1 MRKWSI
7 CGAALALAAL
17 LLLSGCKFSLNLGEK
32 KTVTVEPPAVPE
44 GFTEYKSEEEGFA
57 IAYPSDWEKQE
68 DFEDASLVLIKPVE
82 EGDEYFTTMNVVTE
96 DGAALPL
103 KAYLAAAEADLK
115 SSYDDYEKISS
126 SEYALNGV
134 KAAELVYSCSIR
146 DEESG
151 DSAQLRLI
159 QVIVIYQNKVYVIT
173 AAAEESIFSKTEPV
187 FRDVIHTFYPLENK
201 SDAE

>member
-1 MRKWSI
+1 MRKRSI

-44 GFTEYKSEEEGFA
+44 GFTEYKSEAEGFA

-68 DFEDASLVLIKPVE
+68 DFEDASLILIKPLE
-82 EGDEYFTTMNVVTE
+82 EGDEYFTTMNVVAEE
-96 DGAALPL
+96 DAALPL
-103 KAYLAAAEADLK
+103 KAYLAAMEAEMK
-115 SSYDDYEKISS
+115 SSCDDYEKISS
-126 SEYALNGV
+126 SEYTLNGV
-134 KAAELVYSCSIR
+134 KAAELVYSCSIQ

-151 DSAQLRLI
+151 DSAKLRLM
-159 QVIVIYQNKVYVIT
+159 QVIVIYQNKAYVIT